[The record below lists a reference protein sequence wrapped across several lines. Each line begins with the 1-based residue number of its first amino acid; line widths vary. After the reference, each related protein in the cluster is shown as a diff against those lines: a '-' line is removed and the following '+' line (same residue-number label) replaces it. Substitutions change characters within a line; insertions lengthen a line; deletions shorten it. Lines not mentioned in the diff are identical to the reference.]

1 MYFCLVVIVIV
12 GISDVVTRES
22 SKIRIANDGGYEDI
36 VVKIEE
42 ELDEEDCSDI
52 LRGLEVR

>member
-1 MYFCLVVIVIV
+1 MYFCLVVIVIA

-42 ELDEEDCSDI
+42 ELDEEDCPDI

>member
-1 MYFCLVVIVIV
+1 MYFCLVVIVIA
-12 GISDVVTRES
+12 GISDVFTRES

-42 ELDEEDCSDI
+42 ELDEEDCPDI

>member
-42 ELDEEDCSDI
+42 ELDEEDCPDI